1 MSNQMSLF
9 DAPTGPTVP
18 LLGSDRCEVLT
29 QQLANWVELG
39 WLRTLDRHF
48 VHFLH
53 AHDEQDEVAL
63 LSAAWVSHQLGR
75 GHICL
80 DLKQAIADPDA
91 VLSLPPQD
99 GRALQ
104 YTDTTLMPSRL
115 LPAFG
120 VHTLEE
126 WLTRLQSAAIV
137 AVPDAAALEQL
148 TAPAPLVLDGTR
160 LYLRRMWQAEGGVA
174 EDLARRMLHRDA
186 VMPEAAQALT
196 ALFGPLNDNCMDN
209 QRIDDQRVACA
220 LALQQRL
227 TLISGGPGTGKTTTV
242 TRLLA
247 LLQQHAIATQ
257 GRPLHIRLVAPTGK
271 AAARLSGSIAAA
283 ACSLACDASLIE
295 SIPTEASTLHRLLG
309 TRPDTRHFRHNRQH
323 PLMLDVLV
331 VDEASMVDLDLMYAL
346 LQALPDDA
354 RLILL
359 GDRDQLSSVE
369 AGAVL
374 GELCEHSDGF
384 SAAMA
389 HTLADLSRQPQ
400 LAQQETV
407 AASADSDGASPL
419 RDHVVTLRRSYRFR
433 ADSGISALA
442 TAINQGRYKALR
454 ACWQAGYDD
463 IAFYVLNEKQPSALI
478 ARAAREYHHYLT
490 LVRSGASACEV
501 LSAFNGFQVLCAL
514 RRGPSGVE
522 GLNEAIAQQL
532 TKEGYIDGR
541 KQWYVGRPVMVTRN
555 DPQLGMYNGDIG
567 VALPDP
573 NSEGRLRVF
582 FPAAEEGKIRAVM
595 PGRLNDIE
603 TVFAMTVHKS
613 QGSEFDRVLLILP
626 GQPNPIMTREL
637 LYTGV
642 TRAKRYCAIATT
654 HPAVLERTAH
664 HRVQRASH
672 LRARLTRH
680 WRRQRSLTH
689 NADHSPSV
697 SNAKADR

>member
-1 MSNQMSLF
+1 MADQMSLF
-9 DAPTGPTVP
+9 DAPVVPVSP
-18 LLGSDRCEVLT
+18 LLGSDPQQVLT

-48 VHFLH
+48 VHFLRDH
-53 AHDEQDEVAL
+53 GERDVVAL

-80 DLKQAIADPDA
+80 DLAQALADPDA

-104 YTDTTLMPSRL
+104 YTDTTVMPSRL
-115 LPAFG
+115 LPSFG
-120 VHTLEE
+120 ITVLAE
-126 WLTRLQSAAIV
+126 WLERLQASMIV
-137 AVPDAAALEQL
+137 ATPDADAPERL
-148 TAPAPLVLDGTR
+148 TTPAPLVLDGTR
-160 LYLRRMWQAEGGVA
+160 LYLRRMWQAEGSVA
-174 EDLARRMLHRDA
+174 ADLSRRMLRHDT

-196 ALFGPLNDNCMDN
+196 LLFGLPQD
-209 QRIDDQRVACA
+209 IGVDDQRVACA
-220 LALQQRL
+220 LALRQRL
-227 TLISGGPGTGKTTTV
+227 TVISGGPGTGKTTTV

-247 LLQQHAIATQ
+247 LLQQQSITSQ

-271 AAARLSGSIAAA
+271 AAARLSSSIASAV
-283 ACSLACDASLIE
+283 ASLGCDSSIID

-309 TRPDTRHFRHNRQH
+309 ARPDTRHFRHNRQH

-331 VDEASMVDLDLMYAL
+331 VDEASMVDLDLMHAL

-374 GELCEHSDGF
+374 GELCERSDGF
-384 SAAMA
+384 SAEVAD
-389 HTLADLSRQPQ
+389 TLLALSGQRQ
-400 LAQQETV
+400 LAQEVV
-407 AASADSDGASPL
+407 AAPMDDPSTSPL
-419 RDHVVTLRRSYRFR
+419 RDHVVTLRHSYRFN

-442 TAINQGRYKALR
+442 QAVNHGSYKALR
-454 ACWQAGYDD
+454 ACWQAGYGD
-463 IAFYVLNEKQPSALI
+463 IEFLVLNEKQPATLI
-478 ARAAREYHHYLT
+478 KRAAREYHDYLAQI
-490 LVRSGASACEV
+490 RSGASPWTI
-501 LSAFNGFQVLCAL
+501 LQAFGRFQVLCAL

-522 GLNEAIAQQL
+522 GLNEAITQQL
-532 TKEGYIDGR
+532 TKDGHIDGR

-555 DPQLGMYNGDIG
+555 DPQLGLYNGDIG
-567 VALPDP
+567 IALPDP
-573 NSEGRLRVF
+573 QSEGRLRVF
-582 FPAAEEGKIRAVM
+582 FPAPEDGQVRAVM

-613 QGSEFDRVLLILP
+613 QGSEFGRVLLVLP

-637 LYTGV
+637 LYTGI
-642 TRAKRYCAIATT
+642 TRAKQFCAIATT
-654 HPAVLERTAH
+654 HPVVLERTAH

-672 LRARLTRH
+672 LRARLLRCCQH
-680 WRRQRSLTH
+680 P
-689 NADHSPSV
+689 DVP
-697 SNAKADR
+697 

>member
-1 MSNQMSLF
+1 MPDQMSLF
-9 DAPTGPTVP
+9 DMPAVPASP
-18 LLGSDRCEVLT
+18 LLGSDPHEVLI

-48 VHFLH
+48 VHFLYSH
-53 AHDEQDEVAL
+53 GEQDVVAL

-80 DLKQAIADPDA
+80 DLAQTMADPDA

-104 YTDTTLMPSRL
+104 YTETTVMPSRL

-120 VHTLEE
+120 IAGLAQWLE
-126 WLTRLQSAAIV
+126 RLRSSMIIAL
-137 AVPDAAALEQL
+137 PDTDAPEQL
-148 TAPAPLVLDGTR
+148 TAPAPLVLDGSR
-160 LYLRRMWQAEGGVA
+160 LYLRRMWQAEGQVA
-174 EDLARRMLHRDA
+174 ADLAQRMQWHDA
-186 VMPEAAQALT
+186 IMPNASQALST
-196 ALFGPLNDNCMDN
+196 LFGPPQDIG
-209 QRIDDQRVACA
+209 IDDQRVACA

-227 TLISGGPGTGKTTTV
+227 TIISGGPGTGKTTTV

-247 LLQQHAIATQ
+247 LLQQQSIRTL
-257 GRPLHIRLVAPTGK
+257 GRALHIRLVAPTGK
-271 AAARLSGSIAAA
+271 AAARLSSSIAGAA
-283 ACSLACDASLIE
+283 ASLTCDAE
-295 SIPTEASTLHRLLG
+295 VVDSIPTDASTLHRLLG
-309 TRPDTRHFRHNRQH
+309 ARPDTRHFRHNGQH

-331 VDEASMVDLDLMYAL
+331 VDEASMVDLDLMHAL

-384 SAAMA
+384 SADVAES
-389 HTLADLSRQPQ
+389 LAALSGQRQLIAKDVIKAPVDDP
-400 LAQQETV
+400 TT
-407 AASADSDGASPL
+407 SPL
-419 RDHVVTLRRSYRFR
+419 RDHVVTLRHSYRFK
-433 ADSGISALA
+433 AGSGISELA
-442 TAINQGRYKALR
+442 QAINRGSYKALR
-454 ACWQAGYDD
+454 ACWQAGYAD
-463 IAFYVLNEKQPSALI
+463 IDFQVLNEKKPSALI
-478 ARAAREYHHYLT
+478 ARAAQEYHAYVDVL
-490 LVRSGASACEV
+490 RSGASPQDV
-501 LSAFNGFQVLCAL
+501 LDAFGGFQVLCAL

-522 GLNEAIAQQL
+522 GINEAITQQL
-532 TKEGYIDGR
+532 TKDGYIEGR

-555 DPQLGMYNGDIG
+555 DPQLGLYNGDIG
-567 VALPDP
+567 IALPDP
-573 NSEGRLRVF
+573 QSEGRLRVF
-582 FPAAEEGKIRAVM
+582 FPTAEEGHVRAVM

-613 QGSEFDRVLLILP
+613 QGSEFNRVLLVLP

-642 TRAKRYCAIATT
+642 TRAKQFCAIATT

-672 LRARLTRH
+672 LRARLTRCCYP
-680 WRRQRSLTH
+680 QKTTL
-689 NADHSPSV
+689 
-697 SNAKADR
+697 

>member
-1 MSNQMSLF
+1 MSDQMSLF
-9 DAPTGPTVP
+9 DAPTGPAMPV
-18 LLGSDRCEVLT
+18 LGSDRHGVLI

-80 DLKQAIADPDA
+80 DLEQAMADPDA

-120 VHTLEE
+120 VHTLEQ

-137 AVPDAAALEQL
+137 AVPDTATQEQL
-148 TAPAPLVLDGTR
+148 TTPAPLVLDGTR

-174 EDLARRMLHRDA
+174 EDLACRMQHRGA
-186 VMPEAAQALT
+186 IIPEAAQALT
-196 ALFGPLNDNCMDN
+196 ALFGPLNGN
-209 QRIDDQRVACA
+209 RIDDQRVACA

-247 LLQQHAIATQ
+247 LLQQQAIATQ

-283 ACSLACDASLIE
+283 ASSLACDAALVE
-295 SIPTEASTLHRLLG
+295 SIPTDASTLHRLLG
-309 TRPDTRHFRHNRQH
+309 ARPDTRHFRHNRQN

-389 HTLADLSRQPQ
+389 RTLADVSGQPQ
-400 LAQQETV
+400 LVQQETV
-407 AASADSDGASPL
+407 AESVDNEGASPL
-419 RDHVVTLRRSYRFR
+419 RDHVVTLRRSYRFN

-442 TAINQGRYKALR
+442 TAINQGRYQALR

-478 ARAAREYHHYLT
+478 ARAASEYHHYLT
-490 LVRSGASACEV
+490 QVQSGASASEV
-501 LSAFNGFQVLCAL
+501 LSAFGGFQVLCAL

-522 GLNEAIAQQL
+522 GLNEAIAHQL

-541 KQWYVGRPVMVTRN
+541 KQWYIGRPVMVTRN
-555 DPQLGMYNGDIG
+555 DPQLGLYNGDIG
-567 VALPDP
+567 IALPDP
-573 NSEGRLRVF
+573 SSEGRLRVF
-582 FPAAEEGKIRAVM
+582 FPAAGEGEVRAVV

-680 WRRQRSLTH
+680 WCRQRVLADLT
-689 NADHSPSV
+689 SSV
-697 SNAKADR
+697 GNAKADK